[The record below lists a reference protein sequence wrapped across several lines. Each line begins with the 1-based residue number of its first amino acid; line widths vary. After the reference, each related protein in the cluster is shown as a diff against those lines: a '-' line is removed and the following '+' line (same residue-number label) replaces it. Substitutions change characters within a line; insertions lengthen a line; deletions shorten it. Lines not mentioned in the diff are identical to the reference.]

1 MSRRQ
6 EKTPGPD
13 YYALADGRQLFELFR
28 DEIVPRLARL
38 GMSPWDIHCLTSA
51 MEHGFRQGAKP
62 GEEETDRE
70 SCSWW
75 MSQMSR
81 QGIEIEA
88 NHANV
93 ITQIIREK
101 EALGR

>member
-1 MSRRQ
+1 MTDRP
-6 EKTPGPD
+6 KNPGPD

-51 MEHGFRQGAKP
+51 MEHRFRAGAKP

-75 MSQMSR
+75 VAQMSWK
-81 QGIEIEA
+81 GLKIEA
-88 NHANV
+88 DRAKV
-93 ITQIIREK
+93 FARIDK
-101 EALGR
+101 ERKAVGR